1 MQGTSDNVYSGIS
14 NSIPKLLSPLTI
26 LGRRLEM
33 RRSLSK
39 ESQGSRKSELKRLK
53 ELEQENGLLK
63 FLYEDLMQKFSAMK
77 EGLTRSA
84 GAC

>member
-1 MQGTSDNVYSGIS
+1 
-14 NSIPKLLSPLTI
+14 
-26 LGRRLEM
+26 M

-39 ESQGSRKSELKRLK
+39 ESQGRRKSELKRLK